1 MILVVDCR
9 DSFVHNLVAMLR
21 SMDGDVVV
29 MDEDDQEIF
38 DMEPDSIVL
47 SPGPGHPTPDRGSW
61 RVFERFHGNV
71 PILGVCLGHQTICSA
86 SGGIVSRGEEP
97 VHGKIV
103 TVSPLRKEGLFSGID
118 HPFKAVRYN
127 SLNVET
133 VNLPDIIRIDAYDD
147 RGDIMAVSV
156 TGECTYGVQFHPES
170 FLTEYGGRIVGNFL
184 EEARKWR
191 R

>member
-29 MDEDDQEIF
+29 MDEEDPRILNMD
-38 DMEPDSIVL
+38 PDSIVL

-61 RVFERFHGNV
+61 RVFERFHGKV

-86 SGGIVSRGEEP
+86 LGGMVSRGEEP
-97 VHGKIV
+97 VHGKVV
-103 TVSPLRKEGLFSGID
+103 TVSPLREEGLFSGID
-118 HPFKAVRYN
+118 RPFRAVRYN

-133 VNLPDIIRIDAYDD
+133 VDLPKEIRIDAYDD

-156 TGECTYGVQFHPES
+156 TGECTYGAQFHPES

>member
-1 MILVVDCR
+1 MILVVDCK

-21 SMDGDVVV
+21 SMDGGVVV
-29 MDEDDQEIF
+29 MDEEDREIF
-38 DMEPDSIVL
+38 YMEPDSIVL

-61 RVFERFHGNV
+61 KVFERFHGKV

-86 SGGIVSRGEEP
+86 LGGIVSRGDRP

-133 VNLPDIIRIDAYDD
+133 GDLPKEIRIDAYDD

-156 TGECTYGVQFHPES
+156 TNECTYGVQFHPES
-170 FLTEYGGRIVGNFL
+170 FLTEDGDRIVGNFL

>member
-29 MDEDDQEIF
+29 MDEEDPRILNMD
-38 DMEPDSIVL
+38 PDSIVL

-61 RVFERFHGNV
+61 RVFEGFHGKV

-86 SGGIVSRGEEP
+86 LGGMVSRGEEP
-97 VHGKIV
+97 VHGKVV
-103 TVSPLRKEGLFSGID
+103 TVSPLTKEGLFSGID
-118 HPFKAVRYN
+118 RPFRAVRYN

-133 VNLPDIIRIDAYDD
+133 VDLPKEIRIDAYDD
-147 RGDIMAVSV
+147 RGDVMAVSV

-170 FLTEYGGRIVGNFL
+170 FLTEDGDMIIGNFL
-184 EEARKWR
+184 REAERWR